1 MMDKNK
7 LFIEQDEEVPE
18 YWRSFSDMMAGL
30 LMIFILFLTIAM
42 LQLNIQEDLLQDKE
56 EEVNRIIGV
65 RQKIVEELKR
75 EFENSDLQL
84 NIDPESGAISFV
96 SGKIKS

>member
-1 MMDKNK
+1 MIDKNNLLMEK
-7 LFIEQDEEVPE
+7 EEEVPE

-65 RQKIVEELKR
+65 KAKNSRRTKRGNLKTQIY
-75 EFENSDLQL
+75 N
-84 NIDPESGAISFV
+84 
-96 SGKIKS
+96 